1 MNIKYGCVILRA
13 IEEKDIEILKFMMNE
28 PSIEHDT
35 VGWNFPVSSYQQ
47 EKWTKDFSN
56 SMSCMRWMI
65 ELDYGNT
72 IGMISL
78 QDFDWKNRKA
88 TVGIKIN
95 IKETN
100 RIYGDTK
107 DAYYAVLLYA
117 FDELGLNRIENSTL
131 DYNIF
136 SLKLSKSMGFVD
148 EGVQR
153 KAIYKFGKWHNLII
167 KGLLSEELIRY
178 EDGNAPWQIKRVK
191 LLEKR

>member
-1 MNIKYGCVILRA
+1 
-13 IEEKDIEILKFMMNE
+13 MMNE

-65 ELDYGNT
+65 ELDNGNT

-100 RIYGDTK
+100 RIYGDKK